1 MHRPP
6 RWDVQDGPCAPLIPP
21 LEIVAGPLGRVRSMM
36 AAEFTGEVLSSPL
49 RPLIDH
55 VLGASGKMIRPGL
68 VLVSG
73 LGCGRLTEQHVLA
86 AAIMEMIHQ
95 ATLLH
100 DDVLDGADTR
110 RGRPSP
116 NHLWGNTAAV
126 LLGDLVLSRV
136 LRRCADL
143 RPEVARV
150 VADMACRVCRGELGQ
165 TLQRANWQISE
176 QEYLD
181 IIADK
186 SASFFGA
193 CCTLGAILAD
203 APAEQT
209 EAMAAYG
216 LNLGMAFQMTDD
228 VLDLVADPD
237 QTGKSTGCDAA
248 GGTLTLPVI
257 HLLKVLDRSG
267 RDDLV
272 DRLGRAGDLLGWL
285 RDLAV
290 RHGSLD
296 YARCRC
302 QGYVDQALR
311 SLETVGRSKARE
323 ALEALAHH
331 VVQAGSDRERSPYV

>member
-6 RWDVQDGPCAPLIPP
+6 RKDVRDCPCAPLIPP
-21 LEIVAGPLGRVRSMM
+21 LEIVAEPLGRVRSAI
-36 AAEFTGEVLSSPL
+36 AAEFTGEVLSGPL

-68 VLVSG
+68 LLVSG

-116 NHLWGNTAAV
+116 NRLWGNAAAV

-193 CCTLGAILAD
+193 CCTVGAVLAD

-209 EAMAAYG
+209 KAMAAYG

-237 QTGKSTGCDAA
+237 QTGKSTGCDVAA
-248 GGTLTLPVI
+248 GTLTLPVI
-257 HLLKVLDRSG
+257 HLLRVLDRSG
-267 RDDLV
+267 RDDLA
-272 DRLGRAGDLLGWL
+272 DRLGHAEDLSGRLRELTAG
-285 RDLAV
+285 
-290 RHGSLD
+290 HGSLD
-296 YARCRC
+296 YVRSRCE
-302 QGYVDQALR
+302 GYVDQALR
-311 SLETVGRSKARE
+311 SLGPVSPSRARE
-323 ALEALAHH
+323 ALEDLAHY
-331 VVQAGSDRERSPYV
+331 VVQAGSNRSM